1 MIYFRSGRHVVSVCA
16 AIAMLAGCGGAGSG
30 NGIVPTSDVPDHL
43 PNHKTFYYTGG
54 ARDFKVPAGLR
65 QIKVDVR
72 GAKGDG
78 SPIVYGG
85 RVRAVIPVT
94 PGEKLV
100 VYVGGDASGLTG
112 GFNGGGGGAPGG
124 YGAHGYGGGGASDV
138 REDGNTL
145 LDRIVVAGGGG
156 GDGGVEPYNGCKS
169 TGGKGGGLTAGSGT
183 GGARYSQCGGG
194 GTGGTQTAG
203 GSGGA
208 EGINFFLDITEM
220 LAVTVRSAPAGP
232 GELEGRAVR
241 EVITRRAPVEAVA
254 AAVITAAVAAAL
266 AVPRT
271 VVIIPAEAA
280 GAVAAPR
287 MSSQPPR
294 TCICGEAG
302 KIEPTTVWSSSAGS
316 RRISHSS

>member
-1 MIYFRSGRHVVSVCA
+1 MSVCA

-30 NGIVPTSDVPDHL
+30 NGVVPTGDVPDHL
-43 PNHKTFYYTGG
+43 PNHKALYYTGG
-54 ARDFKVPAGLR
+54 ARDFKAPAALR

-72 GAKGDG
+72 GARGDG
-78 SPIVYGG
+78 PPIVYGG

-94 PGEKLV
+94 PG
-100 VYVGGDASGLTG
+100 
-112 GFNGGGGGAPGG
+112 GAPGG
-124 YGAHGYGGGGASDV
+124 YGTHGYGGGG
-138 REDGNTL
+138 GH
-145 LDRIVVAGGGG
+145 
-156 GDGGVEPYNGCKS
+156 GGVESYYGCKS

-220 LAVTVRSAPAGP
+220 LAVTVRSAPVGP

-241 EVITRRAPVEAVA
+241 AVITRRAPVEA
-254 AAVITAAVAAAL
+254 AAV
-266 AVPRT
+266 
-271 VVIIPAEAA
+271 EAA